1 MTKGNDY
8 DNLRLVYH
16 NVINSFHWRNK
27 MISIKRLNN
36 KELWLNPHL
45 IETIEAT
52 PDTVITLTT
61 GKRMVVIETVPVV
74 IEKII
79 QYRRKIGLQVFS
91 EHSGTT

>member
-1 MTKGNDY
+1 
-8 DNLRLVYH
+8 
-16 NVINSFHWRNK
+16 

-61 GKRMVVIETVPVV
+61 GKRLVVIETVPVV